1 MAIKSGLAAQ
11 AGLKVETTYGTAVT
25 VDRFFPLVS
34 ESMTEEIARLESQAI
49 LAGRRILD
57 SEQSAAGNVNIAGD
71 LGFELFQQNTGVLW
85 QVCLGAVSTTGAGP
99 YTHDVTPGDLSD
111 DFFTL
116 QIGKPDMAG
125 TVQPF
130 TFASCM
136 VSEWELAAKA
146 GEIPTFG
153 MSVVGK
159 NLATGTALA
168 SASYGDGDAVPFTF
182 SHATVEFAT
191 TATPVKEFTLKGNN
205 GLDTERYFLGDDE
218 RSQPIEADHRTYDGE
233 AMLEFSGLTQYNR
246 FRNHTETALEFLF
259 NAGSS
264 AQCNITLNVRFDGS
278 TPTVDGKGIVTL
290 NAPFKVLGDGSDA
303 DGITVEVINSDS
315 AA

>member
-11 AGLKVETTYGTAVT
+11 AGLKVESTYGTAVT

-34 ESMTEEIARLESQAI
+34 ESLTEEIDRLESAAI

-57 SEQSAAGNVNIAGD
+57 SEQSAAGNVNISGD
-71 LGFELFQQNTGVLW
+71 LGFELYQQNTGVLW
-85 QVCLGAVSTTGAGP
+85 QVCLGAVSTSGSDP
-99 YTHDVTPGDLSD
+99 YTHAVTPGDLSD

-116 QIGKPDMAG
+116 QIGKPDVAG

-136 VSEWELAAKA
+136 VSEWELSAKA

-153 MSVVGK
+153 MSLVGK

-182 SHATVEFAT
+182 AHGTVEVATVAT
-191 TATPVKEFTLKGNN
+191 SVKEITLKGNN
-205 GLDTERYFLGDDE
+205 GLDVERYFLGDDE
-218 RSQPIEADHRTYDGE
+218 RSQPIEADHRVYDGE
-233 AMLEFSGLTQYNR
+233 FTVEFSGLTQYNR
-246 FRNHTETALEFLF
+246 FRNHTETALELLF

-264 AQCNITLNVRFDGS
+264 AQCNVTLNVRFDGS
-278 TPTVDGKGIVTL
+278 TPTVDGKGIVTMTC
-290 NAPFKVLGDGSDA
+290 PFKVLGDGSDS
-303 DGITVEVINSDS
+303 DGISVDVINSDS